1 MIGVLD
7 YGIGNIGSILNM
19 LKKAGAE
26 AVAVTTGESLSACGR
41 LILPGVGAFDQGMAL
56 LNQSGMRGALDEAVA
71 SGKPVLGI
79 CLGMQMLGLRSEEG
93 NSEGLGYI
101 PFSMRRFR
109 PDGHPELKVP
119 HMGWDRVE
127 IVQRGASLVQGL
139 EQPARFYF
147 VHSYYAVCEDAGDVL
162 MECDYGVH
170 FAAAVHRGNVWG
182 VQFHPEKSHR
192 FGLQLLTAFQQ
203 GAQGAVPL
211 DPGLRA
217 LRAGC

>member
-19 LKKAGAE
+19 LKKVGVKAQP
-26 AVAVTTGESLSACGR
+26 VTTGEALSTCDR

-93 NSEGLGYI
+93 VSDGLGYI
-101 PFSMRRFR
+101 PFSMRRFCL
-109 PDGHPELKVP
+109 DDHPELKVP

-127 IVQRGASLVQGL
+127 IMQPEASLVQGL

-147 VHSYYAVCEDAGDVL
+147 VHSYYAVCEDERDVL
-162 MECDYGVH
+162 MGCDYGVH

-203 GAQGAVPL
+203 GAVPL
-211 DPGLRA
+211 DPGPRP
-217 LRAGC
+217 

>member
-109 PDGHPELKVP
+109 LDGHPELKVP

-127 IVQRGASLVQGL
+127 IVQRGASLVKGL
-139 EQPARFYF
+139 EQHARINF
-147 VHSYYAVCEDAGDVL
+147 VHSYYE
-162 MECDYGVH
+162 E
-170 FAAAVHRGNVWG
+170 
-182 VQFHPEKSHR
+182 
-192 FGLQLLTAFQQ
+192 
-203 GAQGAVPL
+203 
-211 DPGLRA
+211 
-217 LRAGC
+217 